1 MVGEANIFTAHKA
14 FLVRALRKF
23 RESNGVMYQATAN
36 NTINGTFVSVVCL
49 VARYRSLYHKPVH
62 TYKGPLLRR

>member
-1 MVGEANIFTAHKA
+1 MVGEAKVFTAVKA

-23 RESNGVMYQATAN
+23 RESNGVMHQATAN
-36 NTINGTFVSVVCL
+36 NTFNGTFASAVWL

-62 TYKGPLLRR
+62 TYKGPLTRR